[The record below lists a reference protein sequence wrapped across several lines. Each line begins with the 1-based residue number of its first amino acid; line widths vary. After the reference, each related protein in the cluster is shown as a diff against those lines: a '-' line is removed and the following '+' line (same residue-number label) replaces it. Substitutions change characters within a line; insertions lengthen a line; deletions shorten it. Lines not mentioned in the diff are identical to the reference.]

1 MIRAVVRIGQ
11 LGLAALPIVGFA
23 ALLIGISIGNA
34 QAPSNE
40 VGVFTCTNPASGA
53 QWQIRID
60 YGRRVVDS
68 HPARI
73 GDAEIKWHDAR
84 ENTDYTL
91 ERKSGN
97 LTVVVP
103 SSTGGYF
110 IHDHCKI
117 AK

>member
-11 LGLAALPIVGFA
+11 LVCAGLVA
-23 ALLIGISIGNA
+23 GISIAHA
-34 QAPSNE
+34 QAPNNE
-40 VGVFTCTNPASGA
+40 AAVFTCTNPASGA

-60 YGRRVVDS
+60 YERRTVDS
-68 HPARI
+68 HPARFS
-73 GDAEIKWHDAR
+73 DAEIYWHDAR

-91 ERKSGN
+91 DRKSGN

-110 IHDHCKI
+110 IHDNCKL

>member
-1 MIRAVVRIGQ
+1 MGQ
-11 LGLAALPIVGFA
+11 LGFS
-23 ALLIGISIGNA
+23 ALLIGISIAHA
-34 QAPSNE
+34 QTPSDE
-40 VGVFTCTNPASGA
+40 VAVLTCTNPASGA

-60 YGRRVVDS
+60 YGRRTVDS
-68 HPARI
+68 HPAKI
-73 GDAEIKWHDAR
+73 GETEVYWHDAR

-91 ERKSGN
+91 DRKSGN

-110 IHDHCKI
+110 IHDLCKL

>member
-1 MIRAVVRIGQ
+1 MIRIGQ
-11 LGLAALPIVGFA
+11 LGFGAVLV
-23 ALLIGISIGNA
+23 GISIAHA
-34 QAPSNE
+34 QVPSGE
-40 VGVFTCTNPASGA
+40 AAVFTCTNPASGA

-60 YGRRVVDS
+60 YGRHTVDS
-68 HPARI
+68 HPARFS
-73 GDAEIKWHDAR
+73 DAEIYWHDAR

-110 IHDHCKI
+110 IHDNCKL

>member
-1 MIRAVVRIGQ
+1 MVRIGL
-11 LGLAALPIVGFA
+11 LG
-23 ALLIGISIGNA
+23 ALLAGISIA
-34 QAPSNE
+34 QAQVPRE
-40 VGVFTCTNPASGA
+40 EAAMFTCTNPASGA

-60 YGRRVVDS
+60 YGRHTVDS
-68 HPARI
+68 HPARFS
-73 GDAEIKWHDAR
+73 DAEIYWHDAR

-91 ERKSGN
+91 DRKSGN

-110 IHDHCKI
+110 IHDNCKL